1 MQSMADSVAMQLA
14 YKTYWLGRMCH
25 SVGLEVSD
33 DVSRQ
38 IVIHA
43 QFLLPCSRMHP
54 HLYII
59 HTCSVNLSWQMKD

>member
-14 YKTYWLGRMCH
+14 YKSYWLGRMCH

-38 IVIHA
+38 IVVHSFFFLVHTRTLIFTLYTHA
-43 QFLLPCSRMHP
+43 
-54 HLYII
+54 
-59 HTCSVNLSWQMKD
+59 V